1 MLSLR
6 YLGCSTDKGHFKLD
20 NKKHPHD
27 VVVALGRLL
36 LSVLSSTQQPIQLTT
51 FSKVLL
57 WVFLQR
63 I

>member
-20 NKKHPHD
+20 SKKHPHD
-27 VVVALGRLL
+27 VVVALGRL

-57 WVFLQR
+57 WVFHQR